1 MSVFTNPRIAPSWI
15 AASAIGAIGLGALL
29 SLDRVLTAA
38 REASNSQIA
47 SVRANTCR
55 LLNPP
60 DKVTLGAYYF
70 QPAGV
75 GQGGQLLS
83 EGEYICDAF
92 GSTAR
97 IERGGYAQFIVTG
110 DATEM
115 NKTLME
121 RVENDANPDRN
132 PNLRVRRDVSRGI
145 YQPPPKDEPATN
157 PLFPTTTP

>member
-1 MSVFTNPRIAPSWI
+1 MSVFTNPKIAPSWI
-15 AASAIGAIGLGALL
+15 AASAIGVIGLGALL
-29 SLDRVLTAA
+29 SLDRLITSAS
-38 REASNSQIA
+38 EAGNSQIA

-60 DKVTLGAYYF
+60 DKVILGGYYF
-70 QPAGV
+70 QPAGE

-110 DATEM
+110 STTEL
-115 NKTLME
+115 NKTLMQ
-121 RVENDANPDRN
+121 RVEDEANPDRN

-145 YQPPPKDEPATN
+145 YQPPPKDEPTAN
-157 PLFPTTTP
+157 PLFPTQ